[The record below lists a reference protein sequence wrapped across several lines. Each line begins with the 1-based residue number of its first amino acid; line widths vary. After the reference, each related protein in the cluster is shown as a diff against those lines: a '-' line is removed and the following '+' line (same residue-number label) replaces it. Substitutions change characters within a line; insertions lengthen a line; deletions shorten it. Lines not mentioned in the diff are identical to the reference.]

1 MVDPKTTIR
10 LLDALEELGFNNDAF
25 SALHHFREKG
35 RADTI
40 AEHRAH
46 CMETESFQDGGVDAR
61 IQQRLKLVLTAYQ
74 LGGFHSGQAEVFRC
88 LAEAA
93 YNEITSKHHD

>member
-1 MVDPKTTIR
+1 MVDPQTTVR
-10 LLDALEELGFNNDAF
+10 LLDELEELGFNNEAF
-25 SALHHFREKG
+25 AALHHFKQQG

-46 CMETESFQDGGVDAR
+46 CIESDSFAEGSVDAR
-61 IQQRLKLVLTAYQ
+61 VQQRLQLVLAAYQ
-74 LGGFHSGQAEVFRC
+74 QGGFHSGRAEVFRC

-93 YNEITSKHHD
+93 YNEVKSRRHD